1 MENENVVCSVCGNT
15 IHNDNYTIIEE
26 EVVCT
31 DCSEHITYCEHCGK
45 TIDDR
50 DDETH
55 CYDGNYYCDDC
66 YNELFNVCRSCGN
79 TIPTDDCNWYDDEPY
94 CRDCYENNFCT
105 CNNCGD
111 VIQRDYAYVY
121 DDKTYC
127 EDCYNDNFCECYNC
141 GDTIR
146 RDYAYVYDEE
156 YYCEDCYNNVDII
169 HGYHHRDLEIEYKQ
183 VNSDDLNWY
192 LGFEL
197 EVEKDRGS
205 RFNNQQ
211 MAQYIRQNYPELGLV
226 FETDGSL
233 STGFEIISQPMT
245 INYIYKHSEDFKGI
259 LKALQ
264 DNGFKSHD
272 TSTCGLHIHVS
283 RTILGEGTNATK
295 NLNKL
300 ILFTETFKDEIKRF
314 SRRDNYGYCKFT
326 SDTRGLKNKTYY
338 KSSEILKRLNDMG
351 SRYQVVNT
359 TNNNT
364 IEIRVFRGTLKY
376 ETFMAT
382 LEFVYNMFKCIT
394 EVPTR
399 KINFNKVIK
408 YTDTLYL
415 QDYCAE
421 KEIYNSTYMSDET
434 SNIKKNLTKKVD
446 NTNKIIDTY
455 NDCIN
460 QSIVKI
466 VDTLD
471 KMTDKNKIQKELL
484 IDKKNDTSLY
494 MSLYTDLA
502 RLNDRKTTKVDI
514 SNDDLLDSIIKLDN
528 IDINDFIS
536 TLTRFINDLKETL
549 KYSCIYVDE
558 NKDLLS
564 KLCEELD
571 KIQENLKEN
580 TQENR
585 GSEE

>member
-1 MENENVVCSVCGNT
+1 MENNSNVCGVCGNT
-15 IHNDNYTIIEE
+15 LGEEYETINDTP
-26 EVVCT
+26 VCNNCK
-31 DCSEHITYCEHCGK
+31 DHIVYCEHCGK
-45 TIDDR
+45 IMDDR
-50 DDETH
+50 EEYTYSYNGD
-55 CYDGNYYCDDC
+55 YYCDEC
-66 YNELFNVCRSCGN
+66 YYELFR
-79 TIPTDDCNWYDDEPY
+79 
-94 CRDCYENNFCT
+94 
-105 CNNCGD
+105 NCD
-111 VIQRDYAYVY
+111 R
-121 DDKTYC
+121 
-127 EDCYNDNFCECYNC
+127 C
-141 GDTIR
+141 GDTIPVDECNWNNDNPYCDNCYEGMFCECSNCGTTIN
-146 RDYAYVYDEE
+146 RDEAYVLDDGYFCEE
-156 YYCEDCYNNVDII
+156 CYSNANVNII
-169 HGYHHRDLEIEYKQ
+169 NSYHDRDLELCFKK
-183 VNSDDLNWY
+183 VDCNDLNWY

-197 EVEKDRGS
+197 EVERGRS
-205 RFNNQQ
+205 NGLDKQQ
-211 MAQYIRQNYPELGLV
+211 MARYIRKNYPELGLV

-233 STGFEIISQPMT
+233 SNGFEIISQPMT
-245 INYIYKHSEDFKGI
+245 INYIYQHSENFKGI
-259 LKALQ
+259 LQALQ

-283 RTILGEGTNATK
+283 RTALGEGTNATK

-300 ILFTETFKDEIKRF
+300 ILFTETFKEEIKRF

-326 SDTRGLKNKTYY
+326 SDTRGFKNNTYY
-338 KSSEILKRLNDMG
+338 KSSEILKTLNDMG

-359 TNNNT
+359 KNDDT

-394 EVPTR
+394 ETPTR

-408 YTDTLYL
+408 YTDTLCL
-415 QDYCAE
+415 QDYCTE
-421 KEIYNSTYMSDET
+421 KEIYNSTYMTDET

-455 NDCIN
+455 NSCVE
-460 QSIVKI
+460 QSIVKM
-466 VDTLD
+466 VDTLGE
-471 KMTDKNKIQKELL
+471 MTDKDKVQKELL
-484 IDKKNDTSLY
+484 VDKKNDTALY
-494 MSLYTDLA
+494 RNLYTNLS

-514 SNDDLLDSIIKLDN
+514 SNNDLLDSIVKLDSVN
-528 IDINDFIS
+528 IDDFIYS
-536 TLTRFINDLKETL
+536 LTRSIDDLKETL
-549 KYSCIYVDE
+549 QYSCIYVDK

>member
-15 IHNDNYTIIEE
+15 IHNDDYTIIEE
-26 EVVCT
+26 EVVCNN
-31 DCSEHITYCEHCGK
+31 CSEHITHCEHCGK
-45 TIDDR
+45 TMDDR
-50 DDETH
+50 DENTF
-55 CYDGNYYCDDC
+55 CYDG
-66 YNELFNVCRSCGN
+66 
-79 TIPTDDCNWYDDEPY
+79 
-94 CRDCYENNFCT
+94 
-105 CNNCGD
+105 
-111 VIQRDYAYVY
+111 DY
-121 DDKTYC
+121 YC
-127 EDCYNDNFCECYNC
+127 EDCYNDLFRCCDSCCVTIPVDDCYYYDGTPYCEECYHNNFCECYDC
-141 GDTIR
+141 GMTIR
-146 RDYAYVYDEE
+146 QDDAYISDDE
-156 YYCEDCYNNVDII
+156 YYCEDCYNNNIDII
-169 HGYHHRDLEIEYKQ
+169 HSYHHRDLELEYKQ

-211 MAQYIRQNYPELGLV
+211 MARYIRQNYPELGLV

-233 STGFEIISQPMT
+233 SSGFEIISQPMT

-283 RTILGEGTNATK
+283 RSILGEGTNATK

-466 VDTLD
+466 VDTLNE
-471 KMTDKNKIQKELL
+471 MTDKNKIQKELL

-494 MSLYTDLA
+494 MSLYRDLA

-514 SNDDLLDSIIKLDN
+514 SNNDLLDSITKLDN

-549 KYSCIYVDE
+549 RYSCIYVDE

>member
-1 MENENVVCSVCGNT
+1 MKNENVMCSVCKNT
-15 IHNDNYTIIEE
+15 IQNDDYQIIE
-26 EVVCT
+26 
-31 DCSEHITYCEHCGK
+31 DK
-45 TIDDR
+45 
-50 DDETH
+50 
-55 CYDGNYYCDDC
+55 
-66 YNELFNVCRSCGN
+66 
-79 TIPTDDCNWYDDEPY
+79 PY
-94 CRDCYENNFCT
+94 CRDCYENEFCT
-105 CNNCGD
+105 CENCGAIIRCED
-111 VIQRDYAYVY
+111 SSVI
-121 DDKTYC
+121 DDEYYC
-127 EDCYNDNFCECYNC
+127 EDCYYNNFCECYNC
-141 GDTIR
+141 GTTIR
-146 RDYAYVYDEE
+146 YDNAYVGYVGDDE
-156 YYCEDCYNNVDII
+156 YYCEDCYNRYYDDENII
-169 HGYHHRDLEIEYKQ
+169 NGYHNRDLEFEYRQ

-197 EVEKDRGS
+197 EVEKS
-205 RFNNQQ
+205 RDSKLDNQQ
-211 MAQYIRQNYPELGLV
+211 MARYIRQNYPELGLV

-233 STGFEIISQPMT
+233 SDGFEIISQPMT

-283 RTILGEGTNATK
+283 RTILGDEPNATK

-326 SDTRGLKNKTYY
+326 SDTRGLKNKNYY

-394 EVPTR
+394 ETPTR

-466 VDTLD
+466 VDTLNE
-471 KMTDKNKIQKELL
+471 MTDKNKIQKELL
-484 IDKKNDTSLY
+484 VDNKNDTGLY
-494 MSLYTDLA
+494 RNLYADLA
-502 RLNDRKTTKVDI
+502 RLSDRKTTKVNI
-514 SNDDLLDSIIKLDN
+514 SNNDLLDSITKLDN
-528 IDINDFIS
+528 IDINDFMY
-536 TLTRFINDLKETL
+536 TLTRFIDDLKEPL
-549 KYSCIYVDE
+549 RYGSIYVDE
-558 NKDLLS
+558 NKNLLS

-571 KIQENLKEN
+571 KIKETLKEN